1 MRKNIL
7 FRLLI
12 FIGLVST
19 LLIFSNCRILQKDLS
34 RDKTEINQETNSSLN
49 SDEFQ
54 SEKTEINQETKSS
67 YDLSNVRFSDFISL
81 NYKPMFDAEGKII
94 PLIFRQTINGK
105 TDEIFLS
112 GGTFNQDKISSSE
125 TKNEANSS
133 KNSTEIKSEKKY
145 FIHTTYKSLY
155 RIKTKEFTK
164 IKSVWGFDLNF
175 WTGLTIVLQLIILG
189 IMIYKM
195 PKSWLKNIYESI
207 RKKSSDHLK

>member
-34 RDKTEINQETNSSLN
+34 RDKTEINQEVNSALN
-49 SDEFQ
+49 SNEFQ
-54 SEKTEINQETKSS
+54 SEKTEFNQETKSS

-81 NYKPMFDAEGKII
+81 SYEPMFDVEGKII

-112 GGTFNQDKISSSE
+112 GGTFNQDKNISSEVVKQSNSNTINTKFISE
-125 TKNEANSS
+125 ISY
-133 KNSTEIKSEKKY
+133 KS
-145 FIHTTYKSLY
+145 HLTYKTLTNY
-155 RIKTKEFTK
+155 KTKEFRK

-175 WTGLTIVLQLIILG
+175 WTGLTIVIQLIILG
-189 IMIYKM
+189 IIIYKM
-195 PKSWLKNIYESI
+195 PKSWLKNIYKSI
-207 RKKSSDHLK
+207 RKKSSDL